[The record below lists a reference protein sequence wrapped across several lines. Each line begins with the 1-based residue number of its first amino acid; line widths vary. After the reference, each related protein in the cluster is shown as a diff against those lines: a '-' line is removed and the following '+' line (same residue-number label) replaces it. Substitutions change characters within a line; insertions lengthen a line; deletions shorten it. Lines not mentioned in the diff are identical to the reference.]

1 MCGIL
6 GFKDKGNN
14 SKIKLRGQDMT
25 NEIKKGGFTFVHNLL
40 SVTGAFMPQ
49 PFVKGEIIA
58 LYNGEIYN
66 QPFVNSDGECLIP
79 LYEKYGIDFPKYLD
93 GEFAIVLFDFDKDL
107 AIFATD
113 PFKTKPLFINGLE
126 FATYRSG
133 VGGEK
138 ANPNEIVVKK
148 ISTGEVLEVKKVYEW
163 DLKQHK
169 TTYNDWIM
177 AFRLSIAKRAKGGCF
192 LGLSSGYDSGAI
204 ACELENQCVPFKA
217 FTFYGSENR
226 EVLDKRL
233 ARCEH
238 EVFDINYDLLPF
250 LREKLD
256 NEKYTIYYKEEE
268 TEMRL
273 LDDGGGYGVATLC
286 DLAHKEGRKVCL
298 SSQGADEIMSD
309 YALFPDQ
316 SELKGVYPND
326 LKLWRNFNYGCQE
339 SYLMKEE
346 YYGGAFNIETRYPFL
361 DKDVVQEFLWL
372 TPELKNAFY
381 KAPLRAYLMKN
392 NYPFDEGKKI
402 GFSVPLTK

>member
-1 MCGIL
+1 MCSIL
-6 GFKDKGNN
+6 GYLEKGDN
-14 SKIKLRGQDMT
+14 SKLRLRGQDLT
-25 NEIKKGGFTFVHNLL
+25 NTIVKNGFTFVHNLL
-40 SVTGAFMPQ
+40 SVTGEFTPQ

-66 QPFVNSDGECLIP
+66 QPFEKSDGECLIP
-79 LYEKYGIDFPKYLD
+79 LYEKYGTDFPKYLD
-93 GEFAIVLFDFDKDL
+93 GEFAIVLFDFKKGIAL
-107 AIFATD
+107 YATD

-148 ISTGEVLEVKKVYEW
+148 ISTGEIVEVKTVYEW
-163 DLKQHK
+163 DFKQSK
-169 TTYNDWIM
+169 TTYNDWII
-177 AFRLSIAKRAKGGCF
+177 AFRSSIAKRAKQGCF

-204 ACELENQCVPFKA
+204 ACEMAKQGIKFKA
-217 FTFYGSENR
+217 YTFPGSENK
-226 EVLDKRL
+226 EILYKRL
-233 ARCEH
+233 ERHEN
-238 EVFDINYDLLPF
+238 EVFNINYALLPF
-250 LREKLD
+250 LQENLD
-256 NEKYTIYYKEEE
+256 NEKYTIYYKGEE

-273 LDDGGGYGVATLC
+273 LTDGGGYGVATLC

-309 YALFPDQ
+309 YSLFPDQ
-316 SELKGVYPND
+316 SELKGVYPSD

-346 YYGGAFNIETRYPFL
+346 YYGGSFNIETRYPFL
-361 DKDVVQEFLWL
+361 DKKVVQEFLWL

-381 KAPLRAYLMKN
+381 KAPLREYLTRE
-392 NYPFDEGKKI
+392 NYPFDEGVKI

>member
-6 GFKDKGNN
+6 GYKNSGDN
-14 SKIKLRGQDMT
+14 SKIRLRGRDLT
-25 NEIKKGGFTFVHNLL
+25 NKIKLGGFTFVHNLL
-40 SVTGAFMPQ
+40 SVTGEFTPQ
-49 PFVKGEIIA
+49 PFVKGNIIA

-66 QPFVNSDGECLIP
+66 QPFEKSDGECLIP
-79 LYEKYGIDFPKYLD
+79 LYDKYGTDFPKYLD

-138 ANPNEIVVKK
+138 AKPNEIVVKN
-148 ISTGEVLEVKKVYEW
+148 ISTGEIIEVKTVYNW
-163 DLKQHK
+163 DLKQNK
-169 TTYNDWIM
+169 TTYDDWIM
-177 AFRLSIAKRAKGGCF
+177 AFSSSIAKRAKGGCF

-204 ACELENQCVPFKA
+204 ACELEKQGFDFKA
-217 FTFYGSENR
+217 YTFLGSENR
-226 EVLDKRL
+226 ETLDKRL

-238 EVFDINYDLLPF
+238 EVFNINYDLLPF
-250 LREKLD
+250 LRENLD
-256 NEKYTIYYKEEE
+256 NEKYTIYYKGKE

-286 DLAHKEGRKVCL
+286 NLANKEGRKVCL

-309 YALFPDQ
+309 YSLFPDQ

-361 DKDVVQEFLWL
+361 DRQLVQEFLWL
-372 TPELKNAFY
+372 SPELKNRFY
-381 KAPLRAYLMKN
+381 KAPLR
-392 NYPFDEGKKI
+392 E
-402 GFSVPLTK
+402 